1 MFFWKFPLYVVEDLK
16 NHSLILKNY
25 DKQSMKQDKKSI
37 IIIKASITMH
47 SWFLCRSSN
56 NARLMVQYCKPVWF
70 KLPPLVTFTLVKT
83 FCLILNVHNL
93 NYLTSMFLFLINNFH
108 QFSLSESG
116 LVRNGEQ
123 SLLCASAHA

>member
-25 DKQSMKQDKKSI
+25 DQHSIKQDKKSI
-37 IIIKASITMH
+37 IIKATMTMH
-47 SWFLCRSSN
+47 SWFLRRSSN
-56 NARLMVQYCKPVWF
+56 NARLVVQYCKPVRF

-83 FCLILNVHNL
+83 FYLILNVHNL

-123 SLLCASAHA
+123 LRTSASSCA